1 MVLILLWG
9 INSIFKLK
17 LFFNNMIGK
26 RIFLKYK
33 SIESGITLIEIIVV
47 FSILTLLISIIIP
60 SMKGFIY
67 KNERDNYI
75 LRINSFLEVIKRETR
90 RYGITCTLKT
100 INIDSYP
107 NSLEDPLGSVSPFEL
122 TCLGDNNMLSTLRFK
137 TPKIS
142 KKLFQK
148 VSGDLIFTPKG
159 QVFID
164 NKNNSN
170 NSFVLVV
177 GMNDS
182 FLGTNDSMRCII
194 VNQPSGLIINGSYD
208 LVDNTSRS
216 YQVSKYDNSLVDN
229 YCAKD

>member
-1 MVLILLWG
+1 
-9 INSIFKLK
+9 
-17 LFFNNMIGK
+17 MIGK
-26 RIFLKYK
+26 KIFLKYK
-33 SIESGITLIEIIVV
+33 SFESGITLIEIIVV
-47 FSILTLLISIIIP
+47 LSILTLLISIMIP
-60 SMKGFIY
+60 SMRRFIY

-90 RYGITCTLKT
+90 RYGISCTLKT

-107 NSLEDPLGSVSPFEL
+107 NTLEDPFGSVSPFEL
-122 TCLGDNNMLSTLRFK
+122 SCLGDNNSLSTLSFK

-170 NSFVLVV
+170 NSFVLAV

-182 FLGTNDSMRCII
+182 FLSINDSMRCII
-194 VNQPSGLIINGSYD
+194 INQPSGLIINGSYN
-208 LVDNTSRS
+208 LEYNTSML
-216 YQVSKYDNSLVDN
+216 YPVSKYDDSLVDN